1 MKGLAPL
8 LPLTW
13 AALGCMGWPGRSLGS
28 LLGLGLVDSAAVRQL
43 IQAVDMRRDIS
54 VDPEGWV
61 WSGLTET
68 IFSSWILTFIDLVQF
83 PDSLRSWP
91 GRDHLFTDVT
101 QQGTARPFQ
110 KGQWGQIVL
119 ENYRLQ
125 ALFSL
130 G

>member
-1 MKGLAPL
+1 MDWW
-8 LPLTW
+8 T
-13 AALGCMGWPGRSLGS
+13 
-28 LLGLGLVDSAAVRQL
+28 DSAAVRQL